1 MINKNSL
8 QSFISKYYLNGR
20 FNAVKWRISDNVLTV
35 YTGVSGRVC
44 KVELTEFDL
53 EDKEIG
59 IFDTHKLSKL
69 LSITNGNLLLTLDSQ
84 GALSNKLNIAD
95 EGFDLSYSLSDPLVI
110 PKTKWYKDPESWE
123 IELDLS
129 PIDIDNLIK
138 AKNALSD
145 YDFLN
150 IKSTKDDDGNLI
162 SEFVFG
168 DGSNFSNKITY
179 KINGVIDENFIDSP
193 IPFDSNLFKEILSA
207 NKDMES
213 SSIKISSKGMAK
225 FTFTSDNI
233 NSTYY
238 ITRQE

>member
-20 FNAVKWRISDNVLTV
+20 FNAVKWRISNNTLTV
-35 YTGVSGRVC
+35 YTGTSGRVC
-44 KVELTEFDL
+44 KVELNEFNL

-69 LSITNGNLLLTLDSQ
+69 LSITTGNLLLTLDSQ

-110 PKTKWYKDPESWE
+110 PKTKWYKDPETWE
-123 IELDLS
+123 IDLNLS
-129 PIDIDNLIK
+129 SVDIDNLIK

-150 IKSTKDDDGNLI
+150 IKSTKDSDGNLTC
-162 SEFVFG
+162 EFIFG

-179 KINGVIDENFIDSP
+179 KISGIIDENFIDSP

-225 FTFTSDNI
+225 FIFTSDNI
-233 NSTYY
+233 NSMYY

>member
-20 FNAVKWRISDNVLTV
+20 FNAVKWRISNNTLTV
-35 YTGVSGRVC
+35 YTGTSGRVC
-44 KVELTEFDL
+44 KVELNEFDL

-110 PKTKWYKDPESWE
+110 PKTKWYKDPETWE
-123 IELDLS
+123 IDLDLS
-129 PIDIDNLIK
+129 PTDIDNLIK

-150 IKSTKDDDGNLI
+150 VKSTRDGDGNLI
-162 SEFVFG
+162 SEFVFR

-179 KINGVIDENFIDSP
+179 KISGIIDENFLDSP

-225 FTFTSDNI
+225 FIFTSDNI

>member
-20 FNAVKWRISDNVLTV
+20 FNAVKWRISNNTLTV
-35 YTGVSGRVC
+35 YTGTSGRVC
-44 KVELTEFDL
+44 KVELNEFDL

-110 PKTKWYKDPESWE
+110 PKTKWYKDPETWE
-123 IELDLS
+123 IDLDLS
-129 PIDIDNLIK
+129 PTDIDNLIK

-150 IKSTKDDDGNLI
+150 VKSTRDGDGNLI

-179 KINGVIDENFIDSP
+179 KISGIIDENFLDSP

-225 FTFTSDNI
+225 FIFTSDNI

>member
-1 MINKNSL
+1 MINKNLL

-20 FNAVKWRISDNVLTV
+20 FNAVKWRIEDNTLTV
-35 YTGVSGRVC
+35 YAGESGRVC
-44 KVELTEFDL
+44 KIELNNFDL

-69 LSITNGNLLLTLDSQ
+69 LSITTGELLLTLDSQ

-110 PKTKWYKDPESWE
+110 PKTKWYKDPETWE
-123 IELDLS
+123 IELELA
-129 PIDIDNLIK
+129 PTDIDNLIK

-150 IKSTKDDDGNLI
+150 IKSTKDTDNNLT

-168 DGSNFSNKITY
+168 DGSNYSNKITY
-179 KINGVIDENFIDSP
+179 RIGGIVDIAFLDQP
-193 IPFDSNLFKEILSA
+193 MPFDSNLFKEILSA
-207 NKDMES
+207 NKDMDVAYF
-213 SSIKISSKGMAK
+213 KLSSKGMAK
-225 FTFTSDNI
+225 FIFISDNI

-238 ITRQE
+238 IGRQE

>member
-1 MINKNSL
+1 MINKNLL

-20 FNAVKWRISDNVLTV
+20 FNAVKWRIEDNTLTV
-35 YTGVSGRVC
+35 YAGESGRVC
-44 KVELTEFDL
+44 KVELNDFSL
-53 EDKEIG
+53 ENKEIG

-69 LSITNGNLLLTLDSQ
+69 LSITTGDLLLTLDSQ

-110 PKTKWYKDPESWE
+110 PKTKWYKDPETWE
-123 IELDLS
+123 MELELS

-150 IKSTKDDDGNLI
+150 IKSTRDTDNNLT

-168 DGSNFSNKITY
+168 DGSNYSNKITY
-179 KINGVIDENFIDSP
+179 RIGGIIDESFLDQP
-193 IPFDSNLFKEILSA
+193 MPFDSNLFKEILSA
-207 NKDMES
+207 NKDMDVAYF
-213 SSIKISSKGMAK
+213 KLSSKGMAK
-225 FTFTSDNI
+225 FIFISDNI
-233 NSTYY
+233 NSNYY
-238 ITRQE
+238 INRQD

>member
-1 MINKNSL
+1 MINKNLL

-20 FNAVKWRISDNVLTV
+20 FNAVKWRIENNTLTV
-35 YTGVSGRVC
+35 YAGESGRVC
-44 KVELTEFDL
+44 KIELNEFDL

-69 LSITNGNLLLTLDSQ
+69 LSITTGDLLLTLDSQ

-110 PKTKWYKDPESWE
+110 PKTKWYKDPETWE
-123 IELDLS
+123 MELELTQT
-129 PIDIDNLIK
+129 DIDNLIK

-150 IKSTKDDDGNLI
+150 IKATKDIDSNLT

-168 DGSNFSNKITY
+168 DGSNYSNKITY
-179 KINGVIDENFIDSP
+179 RITGTINESFLDQP
-193 IPFDSNLFKEILSA
+193 MPFDSNLFKEILSA
-207 NKDMES
+207 NKGMDTAYF
-213 SSIKISSKGMAK
+213 KLSSKGMAK
-225 FTFTSDNI
+225 FIFISDNI

-238 ITRQE
+238 IGRQE

>member
-1 MINKNSL
+1 MINKNLL

-20 FNAVKWRISDNVLTV
+20 FNAVKWRIENNTLIV
-35 YTGVSGRVC
+35 YAGESGRVC
-44 KVELTEFDL
+44 KIELNGFDL

-69 LSITNGNLLLTLDSQ
+69 LSITTGDLLLTLDSQ

-110 PKTKWYKDPESWE
+110 PKTKWYKDPETWE
-123 IELDLS
+123 MELELTQT
-129 PIDIDNLIK
+129 DIDNLIK

-150 IKSTKDDDGNLI
+150 IKATKDIDGNLI

-168 DGSNFSNKITY
+168 DGSNYSNKITY
-179 KINGVIDENFIDSP
+179 RITGTINESFLNQP
-193 IPFDSNLFKEILSA
+193 MPFDSNLFKEILNA
-207 NKDMES
+207 NKGMDTAYF
-213 SSIKISSKGMAK
+213 KLSSKGMAK
-225 FTFTSDNI
+225 FIFISDNI

-238 ITRQE
+238 IGRQE